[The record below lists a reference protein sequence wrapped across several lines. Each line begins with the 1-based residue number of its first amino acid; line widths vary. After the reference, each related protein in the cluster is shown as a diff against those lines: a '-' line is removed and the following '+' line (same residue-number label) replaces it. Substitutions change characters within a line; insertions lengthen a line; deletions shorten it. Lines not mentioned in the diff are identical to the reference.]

1 MIQWFNEFDKNDK
14 NEMKDDLEIALRFFI
29 DKTDM

>member
-14 NEMKDDLEIALRFFI
+14 NKMKDDLEIALRFFI
-29 DKTDM
+29 AKTDM